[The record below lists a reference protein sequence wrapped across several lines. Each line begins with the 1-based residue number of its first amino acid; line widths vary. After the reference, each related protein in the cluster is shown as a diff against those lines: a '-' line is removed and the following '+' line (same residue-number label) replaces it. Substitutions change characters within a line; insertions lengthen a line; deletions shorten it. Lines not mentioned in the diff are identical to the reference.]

1 MPSNAGYH
9 LFNTG
14 DVLTAAQVQYNL
26 QNQSIMFFATAAAR
40 DTDLTGVLQ
49 EGMFAYLADSNTTVY
64 YNGTSWLSL
73 FSGQV
78 LTSPQETATIS
89 ATAANG
95 AINIDTLTSAVNIR
109 TSNATANYTLNVRG
123 SATVTLDSLMAV
135 GDSLTVT
142 FESPNGV
149 TPYYATAYT
158 IDGNAVTPKW
168 LGGTAPA
175 AGNAS
180 ATDVY
185 MLQIRKTAAAT
196 FTCIASQSKFA

>member
-40 DTDLTGVLQ
+40 DTDLTRVLQ

-89 ATAANG
+89 ATAATG
-95 AINIDTLTSAVNIR
+95 AINIDVVTSAVNIR

-168 LGGTAPA
+168 LGGTAPV